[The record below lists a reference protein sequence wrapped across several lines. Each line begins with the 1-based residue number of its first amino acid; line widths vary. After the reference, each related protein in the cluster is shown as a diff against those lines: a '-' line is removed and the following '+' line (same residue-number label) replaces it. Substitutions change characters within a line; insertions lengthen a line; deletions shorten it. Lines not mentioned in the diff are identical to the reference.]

1 MKKTYYL
8 AYGSNLNEKQMKRRC
23 PDATK
28 VGTSF
33 IDGYRLM
40 FKGSKT
46 GAYLTI
52 EKAKGHK
59 VPVGVWLVSG
69 QDLAS
74 LDVYE
79 GYPSF
84 YYRKWVNVPF
94 ENKNATQ
101 GKINA
106 LVYIMHEDRKLA
118 CPTKFY
124 VDTYLEGYED
134 FGFDKRFL
142 LEALKFSL
150 EANDEDKR

>member
-8 AYGSNLNEKQMKRRC
+8 AYGSNLNERQMKRRC

-52 EKAKGHK
+52 EKAKRHK

-69 QDLAS
+69 QDLVS

-124 VDTYLEGYED
+124 VDTCLEGYED
-134 FGFDKRFL
+134 FGFDKRYL

-150 EANDEDKR
+150 EVKDEDKR

>member
-1 MKKTYYL
+1 
-8 AYGSNLNEKQMKRRC
+8 
-23 PDATK
+23 
-28 VGTSF
+28 
-33 IDGYRLM
+33 M

-59 VPVGVWLVSG
+59 VPVGVWLVNG

-79 GYPSF
+79 GDPSF
-84 YYRKWVNVPF
+84 YYRKWVDVSF

-106 LVYIMHEDRKLA
+106 LVYIMHEERKLA

-124 VDTYLEGYED
+124 VDTCLEGYED
-134 FGFDKRFL
+134 FGFDKRYL

-150 EANDEDKR
+150 EVKDEDKR